1 MKKSFLIL
9 SAVFLGLTACS
20 STPKNPVDATPG
32 RTADVEFLEANG
44 PLTLTFDEKGNWLS
58 IRSSATAPLVNNA
71 PEGVE
76 IAFKTATMRAKR
88 NLAEFMSNDVKST
101 KSVQTISKSYLKN
114 IAQVDSSNESNTSGD
129 DEDAASNSQATKE
142 SRQKANTIAQK
153 HPDAIVIGSDQVAW
167 REGAPDIFISKPLST
182 EKAIRQLQAN
192 SDKIVYFSTALSV
205 QQYATGFEQTL
216 VEHYKVKFRKL
227 SMAEIERY
235 VAVEQPLH
243 CAGSFKCESLGIS
256 LFEQMIG
263 QDQTTLMGMPMIQL
277 CQILRQLNILV
288 P

>member
-1 MKKSFLIL
+1 MNTQIIL
-9 SAVFLGLTACS
+9 AS
-20 STPKNPVDATPG
+20 SSQTRKDLMDRLKIQYECVVPDIDESPRG
-32 RTADVEFLEANG
+32 ELHADDLARR
-44 PLTLTFDEKGNWLS
+44 L
-58 IRSSATAPLVNNA
+58 
-71 PEGVE
+71 
-76 IAFKTATMRAKR
+76 AF
-88 NLAEFMSNDVKST
+88 E
-101 KSVQTISKSYLKN
+101 
-114 IAQVDSSNESNTSGD
+114 
-129 DEDAASNSQATKE
+129 
-142 SRQKANTIAQK
+142 KANTIAQK

-167 REGAPDIFISKPLST
+167 REGAPDIFIGKPLST

-256 LFEQMIG
+256 LFEQMIC

-277 CQILRQLNILV
+277 CQILRQLKILV

>member
-1 MKKSFLIL
+1 MNTQIIL
-9 SAVFLGLTACS
+9 AS
-20 STPKNPVDATPG
+20 SSQTRKDLMDRLKIQYECVVPDIDESPRG
-32 RTADVEFLEANG
+32 ELHADDLARR
-44 PLTLTFDEKGNWLS
+44 L
-58 IRSSATAPLVNNA
+58 
-71 PEGVE
+71 
-76 IAFKTATMRAKR
+76 AF
-88 NLAEFMSNDVKST
+88 E
-101 KSVQTISKSYLKN
+101 
-114 IAQVDSSNESNTSGD
+114 
-129 DEDAASNSQATKE
+129 
-142 SRQKANTIAQK
+142 KANAIAQK
-153 HPDAIVIGSDQVAW
+153 YPDAIVIGSDQVAW
-167 REGAPDIFISKPLST
+167 REGAPDIFIGKPLST

-227 SMAEIERY
+227 SMSEIERY